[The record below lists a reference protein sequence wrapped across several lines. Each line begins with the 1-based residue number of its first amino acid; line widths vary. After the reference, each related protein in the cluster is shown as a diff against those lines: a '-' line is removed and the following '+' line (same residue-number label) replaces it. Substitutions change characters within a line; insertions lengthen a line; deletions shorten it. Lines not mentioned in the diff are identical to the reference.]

1 MQETEKRLSVH
12 ALCNQFLLLRNI
24 EVGLRF
30 YEVTVR
36 AHIAQSCFAEI
47 SRTFA
52 AEEFL
57 PEGVAGEVR
66 WQRLYEDPVVVPQ
79 QMEAWVFRDHNL
91 SSSDDLFMQRRD
103 MVTSRGRNEPEDRV
117 ESVQMVVTEVTCQEF
132 ENLLLIR
139 Y

>member
-1 MQETEKRLSVH
+1 MQETEKILGVH
-12 ALCNQFLLLRNI
+12 ALCNQLLLLRNI

-36 AHIAQSCFAEI
+36 AHVAQSRFAEI

-57 PEGVAGEVR
+57 PEGVAGEVGR
-66 WQRLYEDPVVVPQ
+66 QRLYEDPIVVPQ
-79 QMEAWVFRDHNL
+79 QMEARVFCDHNR

-103 MVTSRGRNEPEDRV
+103 MVTFLGRNEPEDRV
-117 ESVQMVVTEVTCQEF
+117 EGIQMIVTEVTC
-132 ENLLLIR
+132 
-139 Y
+139 